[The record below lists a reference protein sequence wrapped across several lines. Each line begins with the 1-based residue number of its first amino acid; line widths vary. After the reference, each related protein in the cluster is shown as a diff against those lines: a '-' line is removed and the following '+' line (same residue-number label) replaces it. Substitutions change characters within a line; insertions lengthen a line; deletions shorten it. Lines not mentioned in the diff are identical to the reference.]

1 MEVLGHIGWILL
13 YIFVIS
19 FIPAIVV
26 LLASFLTGLGFL
38 IRDVKYDIEKA
49 LNKRKEPEE
58 QGVGIVDSKEREDY
72 RPRRQDS
79 SRDSE

>member
-1 MEVLGHIGWILL
+1 MEVLQNIGWILL
-13 YIFVIS
+13 YVFVIT
-19 FIPAIVV
+19 FIPSIVV

-38 IRDVKYDIEKA
+38 IRDVKYDIAKA

-58 QGVGIVDSKEREDY
+58 QGVRIVDSEEREDY